1 MIAKTIFPNRKNL
14 LLLFAAMIFSSCAG
28 SAAQTMPSQTNT
40 KPIKPSKQQLR
51 QLILDLQVTALKC
64 DQKTLSLARQTFEYV
79 EAFRLKFN
87 RFPTSFAE
95 LQRFRNR
102 RVAEESKPIFSL
114 PNPYAD
120 ETLVSKELRQEMNN
134 SGMTPSKF
142 CKVIIENDP
151 QISASFPLSLN
162 NVRLYPASEE
172 PGSIIVKHNGDA
184 YVAVWCMGFSGK
196 PILDEKTQ
204 LPMLFF
210 KDFSMLDY

>member
-1 MIAKTIFPNRKNL
+1 M
-14 LLLFAAMIFSSCAG
+14 MYSSCAG
-28 SAAQTMPSQTNT
+28 SAAQTMPSQKSA
-40 KPIKPSKQQLR
+40 KPVKPSKQQLR

-95 LQRFRNR
+95 LQRFGNG
-102 RVAEESKPIFSL
+102 RVGDQSKPTFSL

-120 ETLVSKELRQEMNN
+120 ETLVSKELRQEMTN

-151 QISASFPLSLN
+151 HISASFPLSLN
-162 NVRLYPASEE
+162 NVKLYPASEE
-172 PGSIIVKHNGDA
+172 PGSIIVKHNGDDCA
-184 YVAVWCMGFSGK
+184 AVWCMGFSGK

-210 KDFSMLDY
+210 KDFSMLNF